1 MEWTTRLPA
10 THLGGEALPALEE
23 ALLSGCTAPELEVE
37 LDHGSVTYRYS
48 SLAEVR
54 DDATLPG
61 VVKSFEVHLTSRE
74 GEADLVAD
82 DRENEFCLRLSGD
95 REWVESKRRSVERFF
110 QAHGASVRT
119 FLERYMA
126 FCLGFAAIGLG
137 LLLYYSGLGEF
148 VGMGTPVDSLLF
160 GSLALI
166 GGGVLHL
173 LLNVVYPYTALVTT
187 GRASSYLVYL
197 RR

>member
-1 MEWTTRLPA
+1 MEYTTRLPA
-10 THLGGEALPALEE
+10 AHLGGEALPALEE
-23 ALLSGCTAPELEVE
+23 ALLSGCTSPQLEVQ
-37 LDHGSVTYRYS
+37 LDHGPVTYRYS

-54 DDATLPG
+54 EDATLPG
-61 VVKSFEVHLTSRE
+61 VVKSFEVSLTSRE

-82 DRENEFCLRLSGD
+82 GRDNEFRLRLSGD
-95 REWVESKRRSVERFF
+95 REWVESKRRSIERFF
-110 QAHGASVRT
+110 EARGATART

-126 FCLGFAAIGLG
+126 FCLGFVATGLG
-137 LLLYYSGLGEF
+137 LLFYYSGVGATL
-148 VGMGTPVDSLLF
+148 GMGSPVDSLLF

-173 LLNVVYPYTALVTT
+173 LLNVVYPYAALVTST
-187 GRASSYLVYL
+187 HATSLVYL

>member
-1 MEWTTRLPA
+1 
-10 THLGGEALPALEE
+10 
-23 ALLSGCTAPELEVE
+23 VQ
-37 LDHGSVTYRYS
+37 LDHGPVTYRYS

-54 DDATLPG
+54 EDATLPG
-61 VVKSFEVHLTSRE
+61 VVKSFEVSLTSRE

-82 DRENEFCLRLSGD
+82 GRDNEFRLRLSGD
-95 REWVESKRRSVERFF
+95 REWVESKRRSIERFF
-110 QAHGASVRT
+110 EARGATART

-126 FCLGFAAIGLG
+126 FCLGFVATGLG
-137 LLLYYSGLGEF
+137 LLFYYSGVGATL
-148 VGMGTPVDSLLF
+148 GMGSPVDSLLF

-173 LLNVVYPYTALVTT
+173 LLNVVYPYAALVTST
-187 GRASSYLVYL
+187 HATSLVYL